1 MKVFSF
7 FFSKIFI
14 ALYNKRSHENS
25 DFVVIM
31 DFING
36 NIISL
41 KDLDTIDGT
50 IQEVERLLNEKRQQ
64 VKAKVESKTG
74 TFDDE
79 ITTLLVGDIIEEVEK
94 VRISSNADEALEKVK
109 ELKET
114 YNELK
119 VFDELIELY
128 EHKRQAVTTDKF
140 VEQGEW
146 IMSTIM
152 NNDGGDVQQLEK
164 INEEIG
170 SLDPSMTA
178 PHIYNEVVLCLYEE
192 LHSQIHTV
200 RTQLEAKLQHQL
212 HSIDWLGSKFKVE
225 MLSNEFISKTN
236 PIICQLI
243 ALQGINNTPI
253 YPDTW
258 WAIDILLL
266 PIITRFNYHFNSNK
280 DTNKLS
286 RPEWAFEFIEEF
298 LSKNIKTLE
307 LVIGSGFRSC
317 KKIMIYQIITS
328 LLVPVR
334 AKTLH
339 TINVINETIEKSN
352 DNITNYDK
360 SGRLLSHLIFELA
373 SFDQRFRNIYKYNPY
388 IDDMTKVPTKKW
400 MGLTGDILL
409 QGDKE
414 RQGASNWLKFES
426 RLANNR
432 FSSEILDDPNGMKI
446 DIDFHDHED
455 QNKHEEITEV
465 INQNLKPTYSAYNLT
480 KLFDNLTSHYK
491 TIHLVKF
498 QLKYFSTIQLRL
510 IDRYYE
516 HLKQNLKQFD
526 ESYNLLKVLSF
537 IPGALDNNDQNTD
550 ANNNSLK
557 GLEILTQIFC
567 LARYI
572 HEHLQNWS
580 GELIFVQ
587 LWNAYKHAATN
598 KDYDEFL
605 SVFDT
610 AIDQYGKLIHDINS
624 RYDSFFKKG
633 IKNYLKTFVNT
644 SQWDIKES
652 TDHSQDFLSLIT
664 SLPIFLRNLQRWISV
679 ADYYLIV
686 DNVVSSICSLWY
698 EYIITNNRFT
708 KVGTQQLKR
717 DFNFIF
723 SQLGDELWLK
733 NSEVYSTAHNYDYL
747 KVKHSI
753 DILERFDSVLAKNML
768 SKFSGDKI
776 RNEFESLNL
785 TDSEIRELL
794 HRIL

>member
-1 MKVFSF
+1 
-7 FFSKIFI
+7 
-14 ALYNKRSHENS
+14 
-25 DFVVIM
+25 M

-50 IQEVERLLNEKRQQ
+50 IQEVEGLLNEKQQQ

-79 ITTLLVGDIIEEVEK
+79 LTTLLVGDIIEEVEN

-109 ELKET
+109 VLKES
-114 YNELK
+114 YNDLK

-128 EHKRQAVTTDKF
+128 ENKRQAVTTDKF
-140 VEQGEW
+140 VEQGEC
-146 IMSTIM
+146 IMSTIV

-170 SLDPSMTA
+170 SLDASMTV

-192 LHSQIHTV
+192 LHSKIHTV

-225 MLSNEFISKTN
+225 MLSNEFISKTK
-236 PIICQLI
+236 PIIGELI

-339 TINVINETIEKSN
+339 TINVINETIETSN

-373 SFDQRFRNIYKYNPY
+373 SFDQRLRNIYKYNPY
-388 IDDMTKVPTKKW
+388 IDDITKVPTKKW

-446 DIDFHDHED
+446 DIDFHEPEE
-455 QNKHEEITEV
+455 QNKHEEIIES

-480 KLFDNLTSHYK
+480 KLFDNLTNHYK

-550 ANNNSLK
+550 ANNNSMK
-557 GLEILTQIFC
+557 GLEILTQVFC

-598 KDYDEFL
+598 KEYDEFL

-644 SQWDIKES
+644 SQWDIKEFM
-652 TDHSQDFLSLIT
+652 DHSQDFLPLIT
-664 SLPIFLRNLQRWISV
+664 SLPIFLTTLQRWISV

-686 DNVVSSICSLWY
+686 DNVVSSVCSLWY

-723 SQLGDELWLK
+723 SQLGDELWLN

-753 DILERFDSVLAKNML
+753 DILERFDAVLAKNML

-776 RNEFESLNL
+776 RNEFDSLNL